1 MGAKKSTSGLK
12 LHRITAVFSQ
22 ESSTKPDD
30 WEELTVEM
38 HFLPGAGGPYWTFKS
53 KQWAIEDPQ
62 EIIHILESM
71 KDLSKQHDTLL

>member
-1 MGAKKSTSGLK
+1 MDKNSNGLK
-12 LHRITAVFSQ
+12 LHRLTAVFTQ
-22 ESSTKPDD
+22 NSSTKPDD

-38 HFLPGAGGPYWTFKS
+38 HFMPGAKVPYWTFKS

-71 KDLSKQHDTLL
+71 KSVTDQHETLL